1 MLLSPIPVT
10 LLPYFHN
17 KGADQT
23 VCISTK
29 FSKELQLSISI
40 SSFCDFDELI
50 EAKPHCWVWKIG
62 LASYPGGS
70 ARIWTLLYVESVKI
84 LLIVEY
90 HGFVAFVLI
99 SANVF

>member
-1 MLLSPIPVT
+1 MKYRDSKKKS
-10 LLPYFHN
+10 Y
-17 KGADQT
+17 
-23 VCISTK
+23 ISTK

-50 EAKPHCWVWKIG
+50 EAEPHCWVWKIG
-62 LASYPGGS
+62 LASYLDSGGS
-70 ARIWTLLYVESVKI
+70 ARIWTLLYVESVRI